1 MPLTDEAE
9 IEHYENTFRST
20 DRRDGIVQSVFTQF
34 ELPSHASWF
43 YVALCAAVALF
54 YQFPRPLAIRN
65 FDLFGLF
72 LFVPG
77 LLLLDESRRQAAFAS
92 ARAVS
97 RLQTAGYLVLVGA
110 CIIWFVRCFYDLS
123 VLKRARIAANLTPA
137 GLMWLSGALL
147 IGLGVGA
154 ISRSEAREA
163 SANFPGSANL
173 ESGAA
178 AHASPPE
185 FAIPS
190 RGAQAVAIFCQV
202 VVVVLLLLICRCH
215 FQDTPAGT
223 GTGLFYLL
231 LPSTAYTFDQPEHVW
246 PAMLIL
252 AAILSYRRAQ
262 WAGAWLGLAAGTAF
276 FPLVLFPAW
285 MQFYRGR
292 GTLHF
297 MRTFSLAGILGL
309 GLHALLSILIGDAA
323 TEIWPRPNIADWQ
336 PWRVPSSQSLWTG
349 TQGAYRLPVFV
360 AFVGLAIGAIIW
372 PVARNLG
379 QLIALSGMLMI
390 SLQFWLA
397 DGGGRYVTWFSPLL
411 LLIAFRPTT
420 LELQPPVLADARSW
434 SSACYHWIQRRRLP
448 RRPAPVTGNLS

>member
-1 MPLTDEAE
+1 MLLTGETE

-20 DRRDGIVQSVFTQF
+20 DRRDRIVQSVFTQF

-97 RLQTAGYLVLVGA
+97 RLQTAGYSVLVGA
-110 CIIWFVRCFYDLS
+110 CIIWFLRCFYDLS

-163 SANFPGSANL
+163 SAKSPTANVENDMTTVVL
-173 ESGAA
+173 QPEPAA
-178 AHASPPE
+178 Q
-185 FAIPS
+185 S
-190 RGAQAVAIFCQV
+190 RGAQTVAILCQV
-202 VVVVLLLLICRCH
+202 VVVILLLLICRWH

-231 LPSTAYTFDQPEHVW
+231 LPSTAYTFDEPEHVW

-262 WAGAWLGLAAGTAF
+262 WAGVWLGLAAGTAY
-276 FPLVLFPAW
+276 FPLILFPAW
-285 MQFYRGR
+285 LQFYRGR

-309 GLHALLSILIGDAA
+309 GLQALLAVLIGETA

-349 TQGAYRLPVFV
+349 TQWAYRLPVFV
-360 AFVGLAIGAIIW
+360 AFVGLAIGAIVW

-379 QLIALSGMLMI
+379 QLIALSAMLML

-434 SSACYHWIQRRRLP
+434 ISACYHWIKRRRFP
-448 RRPAPVTGNLS
+448 RRLAPVSGNLS